1 MSSLHVNVQ
10 KGYDIII
17 EHGSL
22 SRTGELIRAVSNAA
36 RAAVITDSNVSP
48 LYADTVAN
56 ALRASGFEAFVTA
69 FPAGEASKHLG
80 TIYQL
85 QCFLANSGL
94 TRGDI
99 IVALGGGVVGD
110 MAGFCASIYLRGI
123 DFVQIPTSLL
133 AQIDS
138 SVGGKTG
145 VDLPAGKNLCGSFWQ
160 PIRVIIDPDVLSTL
174 PPLYFR
180 DGLGEAIKYG
190 CIKSKG
196 LFERLLSQRAEDFLD
211 EMIFECVDIKRQVV
225 ENDEKESGE
234 RMLLN
239 FGHTLG
245 HSLEKYYDFKGLS
258 HGQAVGIGMVM
269 IAEAGE
275 ANGITE
281 SGTARR
287 IAELLERYGLPVSD
301 RAPAG
306 ELIKAS
312 MSDKKRSSDGLRL
325 VLLNKI
331 GSSMVHTVKL
341 NDLNTFFNIE
351 GAL

>member
-1 MSSLHVNVQ
+1 MSRLHVNVQ
-10 KGYDIII
+10 RGYDIII
-17 EHGSL
+17 ERGSI
-22 SRTGELIRAVSNAA
+22 SRAGELIREVSGAA

-48 LYADTVAN
+48 LYAQTVAET
-56 ALRASGFEAFVTA
+56 LSESGFETFVTA

-80 TIYQL
+80 TIYRM
-85 QCFLANSGL
+85 QCFLAESGL

-99 IVALGGGVVGD
+99 IIALGGGVTGD
-110 MAGFCASIYLRGI
+110 MAGFCASIYMRGI

-160 PIRVIIDPDVLSTL
+160 PIRVIIDPDVLATL

-190 CIKSKG
+190 CIKSKS
-196 LFERLLSQRAEDFLD
+196 LFERLLSQRVEDFL
-211 EMIFECVDIKRQVV
+211 EELIYECVNIKRQVV

-245 HSLEKYYDFKGLS
+245 HSIEKYYAFKGLS

-275 ANGITE
+275 ANGLTE

-287 IAELLERYGLPVSD
+287 IAEVLERYGLPVSD
-301 RAPAG
+301 PAPLN
-306 ELIKAS
+306 ELIKAAAG
-312 MSDKKRSSDGLRL
+312 DKKRSSDGLRL
-325 VLLNKI
+325 VLLNEI
-331 GSSMVHTVKL
+331 GSSKIHTVKL
-341 NDLNTFFNIE
+341 DELNGFFCRK